1 MESNKIQTNIKDLVF
16 SYLVYWKWFCLS
28 IIISLIVSNFYLR
41 YTADIFYTEAK
52 IEVLDNNDAGFKLP
66 NEGISIFG
74 VKNINLENQ
83 IEILKSSR
91 ITEQV
96 IDKLNLT
103 TEIFSEGNIKKTEL
117 WNNRPFEVIWAV
129 PKDSLAN
136 LTTSFF
142 ITISEKGF
150 TLNDNNKEYL
160 FGQTNFDFKIPF
172 KLELKNKKKIKIGT
186 KFIINLK
193 KKKQYRKLI
202 SRNII
207 IDYVGNQSEILK
219 ISYNGNN
226 IDKINDIVNT
236 LIEVFKNDG
245 IQDRQQIFKKTIE
258 FVDDRFDTLY
268 KELDNIEN
276 SKADYQKNNELSY
289 IESDAGL
296 LMDNLN
302 LSRTNFVNSSTQLL
316 LSKMMVATLNKTADF
331 ELLPTNIGL
340 DNLETN
346 QLISTYNE
354 QLLKLNKL
362 IESGAGESNPTISEL
377 KHIILKLKNNIKIS
391 LRGYENLL
399 ESKRNEL
406 GKINTF
412 EKARYSKVPL
422 NEKFIR
428 SIERQQNIK
437 ESLYVL
443 LLQKREEAAINMA
456 ITNPSIK
463 IVEYADNESDPIY
476 PDKKSVYLIAL
487 IIGVVL
493 IILVIFIMNQLDN
506 KIHNPEDLS
515 SLLPETSVIAEI
527 PFIEE
532 DNKIINFFDRSPLS
546 ESFRILRTN
555 IYYLLQS
562 AKTGKAL
569 MVTSTIKGEGKTFV
583 SLNLAIS
590 LSTLDKKVVLIGADL
605 RNPQLHK
612 SLGIDKSS
620 FVGLANY
627 LSDDEIT
634 KDNIILKNFDDKF
647 KFDIIMSGVIPPNPA
662 ELLSNGKFEKLLN
675 DLKKDYDFII
685 IDTAPTLL
693 VTDTAIISN
702 LADTVLYVTRANFTE
717 KKLVKFIGKIK
728 ESQTIKSMG
737 VILNNVGENDGYGY
751 GYKYLYKY
759 KYSYNYGYEYG
770 YGVTTKSKEK
780 SSLFKKFNNWFKRKT
795 K

>member
-1 MESNKIQTNIKDLVF
+1 MESNKIQTNIKDQVF
-16 SYLVYWKWFCLS
+16 NYLGYWKWFCLS

-52 IEVLDNNDAGFKLP
+52 IEVLDNNDTGFKLP
-66 NEGISIFG
+66 NQGISIFG

-83 IEILKSSR
+83 IEIIKSSR

-96 IDKLNLT
+96 IDKLDLT

-117 WNNRPFEVIWAV
+117 WKNRPFHVIWAL
-129 PKDSLAN
+129 PKDSLAS
-136 LTTSFF
+136 LATSFY
-142 ITISEKGF
+142 ITISEKGY
-150 TLNDNNKEYL
+150 TLNENNKEYL

-172 KLELKNKKKIKIGT
+172 KLELKSNKKIKIGT
-186 KFIINLK
+186 KYIINLK
-193 KKKQYRKLI
+193 KKKLYRKSI
-202 SRNII
+202 SKNII

-236 LIEVFKNDG
+236 LIDVYKNDG
-245 IQDRQQIFKKTIE
+245 ILDRQLIFKKTIE
-258 FVDDRFDTLY
+258 FVDDRFETLY

-276 SKADYQKNNELSY
+276 SKANYEKENELSY
-289 IESDAGL
+289 VESDAAL
-296 LMDNLN
+296 LMGNLN
-302 LSRTNFVNSSTQLL
+302 SSRTNFVDSSTQLL
-316 LSKMMVATLNKTADF
+316 LSKMMFATLKKTVDF

-340 DNLETN
+340 ENVEIN
-346 QLISTYNE
+346 QLIATYNE
-354 QLLKLNKL
+354 QSLKLSKL
-362 IESGAGESNPTISEL
+362 IQSGAGESNPTIKDS
-377 KHIILKLKNNIKIS
+377 KRIILKLKNNIKIS
-391 LRGYENLL
+391 LQGYENLL

-406 GKINTF
+406 GKINKF

-422 NEKFIR
+422 YEKVVR
-428 SIERQQNIK
+428 SIERQQTIK

-443 LLQKREEAAINMA
+443 LLQKREEAAINLA

-487 IIGVVL
+487 IIGIVLVVV
-493 IILVIFIMNQLDN
+493 VIFVMNQLDN
-506 KIHNPEDLS
+506 KIHSAEDLS
-515 SLLPETSVIAEI
+515 ALLPESSVIAEI

-532 DNKIINFFDRSPLS
+532 ENKIINFFDRSPLS

-562 AKTGKAL
+562 AKTGKTL
-569 MVTSTIKGEGKTFV
+569 IVTSTIKGEGKTFI

-612 SLGIDKSS
+612 SLAIDKSS

-634 KDNIILKNFDDKF
+634 VDNIIINNFDNKF
-647 KFDIIMSGVIPPNPA
+647 KFDIIMSGAIPPNPA
-662 ELLSNGKFEKLLN
+662 ELLSNGKFENLLN
-675 DLKKDYDFII
+675 ELKKRYDFII
-685 IDTAPTLL
+685 VDTAPTLL

-702 LADTVLYVTRANFTE
+702 LADTVLYVARANFTE
-717 KKLVKFIGKIK
+717 KKLVKFMSKIK
-728 ESQTIKSMG
+728 ESQSIKSMG
-737 VILNNVGENDGYGY
+737 VILNNVGEKEGYGY
-751 GYKYLYKY
+751 GYKYKY

-770 YGVTTKSKEK
+770 YGATNAKQKTNLFSKIK
-780 SSLFKKFNNWFKRKT
+780 QWFKKD
-795 K
+795 

>member
-1 MESNKIQTNIKDLVF
+1 MESNKIQTNIKDQVF
-16 SYLVYWKWFCLS
+16 SYLGYWKWFFLS
-28 IIISLIVSNFYLR
+28 IIISLIIANFYLR

-52 IEVLDNNDAGFKLP
+52 IEILDTNDAGFKLP

-83 IEILKSSR
+83 IEIIKSSR

-96 IDKLNLT
+96 VDKLDLT
-103 TEIFSEGNIKKTEL
+103 TEVFIEGNIKKTEL
-117 WNNRPFEVIWAV
+117 WKNRPFQVIWAV
-129 PKDSLAN
+129 QKDSLAN
-136 LTTSFF
+136 LSTSFY
-142 ITISEKGF
+142 ITISEKGY

-172 KLELKNKKKIKIGT
+172 KLDLIINKKNQIGT
-186 KFIINLK
+186 KYIINLK
-193 KKKQYRKLI
+193 KKKQYTKSI
-202 SRNII
+202 SNNII

-219 ISYNGNN
+219 ISYKGNN

-236 LIEVFKNDG
+236 LIDVFKNDG
-245 IQDRQQIFKKTIE
+245 ILDRQLIFKKTIE
-258 FVDDRFDTLY
+258 FVDERFETLY
-268 KELDNIEN
+268 KELDNIET
-276 SKADYQKNNELSY
+276 SKANYEKNNELSY
-289 IESDAGL
+289 VEADAGL
-296 LMDNLN
+296 LMGNLN
-302 LSRTNFVNSSTQLL
+302 MSRTNFVDSSTQLL
-316 LSKMMVATLNKTADF
+316 LSKMMINTINKTVVNEF
-331 ELLPTNIGL
+331 LPANIGL
-340 DNLETN
+340 ENVEIN
-346 QLISTYNE
+346 QLIASYNE

-362 IESGAGESNPTISEL
+362 IESGAGESNPTIKDSKL
-377 KHIILKLKNNIKIS
+377 IVSKLKNNIKIS
-391 LRGYENLL
+391 LQGYQNLL

-406 GKINTF
+406 GKINNF
-412 EKARYSKVPL
+412 EKTRYSKVPL

-428 SIERQQNIK
+428 SIERQQTIK

-443 LLQKREEAAINMA
+443 LLQKREEAAINLA

-487 IIGVVL
+487 IIGIV
-493 IILVIFIMNQLDN
+493 LVIVIIFAMDQLDN
-506 KIHNPEDLS
+506 KIHSSEDLS
-515 SLLPETSVIAEI
+515 ALLPETSIIAEI

-562 AKTGKAL
+562 AKAGKVL
-569 MVTSTIKGEGKTFV
+569 MVTSTIKGEGKTFI

-590 LSTLDKKVVLIGADL
+590 LSTLDKKVVLIGGDL

-634 KDNIILKNFDDKF
+634 TDNIIIKNYDNKF
-647 KFDIIMSGVIPPNPA
+647 KFDIIMSGAIPPNPA
-662 ELLSNGKFEKLLN
+662 ELLSNGKFENLLN
-675 DLKKDYDFII
+675 ELKKEYDFVIV
-685 IDTAPTLL
+685 DTAPTLL

-702 LADTVLYVTRANFTE
+702 MADTVLYVTRANFTE
-717 KKLVKFIGKIK
+717 KKLVKFMSKIK
-728 ESQTIKSMG
+728 EAQSIKSMG
-737 VILNNVGENDGYGY
+737 IILNNVGEKEGYGY
-751 GYKYLYKY
+751 GYKYKY

-770 YGVTTKSKEK
+770 YGANTKVKLKTNLFSKI
-780 SSLFKKFNNWFKRKT
+780 KKWYKKW
-795 K
+795 

>member
-1 MESNKIQTNIKDLVF
+1 MESNKIQTNIKDQIF

-41 YTADIFYTEAK
+41 YTSDVFYTEAK

-83 IEILKSSR
+83 IEIIKSSR

-96 IDKLNLT
+96 VDKLNLT
-103 TEIFSEGNIKKTEL
+103 TEIFSEGKIKKTEL
-117 WNNRPFEVIWAV
+117 WKNRPFHVTWAV
-129 PKDSLAN
+129 PMDSLAN

-142 ITISEKGF
+142 ITISEKGY

-160 FGQTNFDFKIPF
+160 FGKTNFDFKIPF
-172 KLELKNKKKIKIGT
+172 KLDLKSDQKNIIGT
-186 KFIINLK
+186 KYIINLK
-193 KKKQYRKLI
+193 KKKQCKKLV
-202 SRNII
+202 SRTIV

-245 IQDRQQIFKKTIE
+245 IQDRQLIFKKTIE
-258 FVDDRFDTLY
+258 FVDDRFETLY

-276 SKADYQKNNELSY
+276 SKADYEKNNELSY
-289 IESDAGL
+289 VESDAGL
-296 LMDNLN
+296 LMGNLN
-302 LSRTNFVNSSTQLL
+302 SSRTNFVNSSTQLV
-316 LSKMMVATLNKTADF
+316 LSKMMITTLNKTADF

-340 DNLETN
+340 ENSETN
-346 QLISTYNE
+346 QLITTYNE
-354 QLLKLNKL
+354 QILKLNKL
-362 IESGAGESNPTISEL
+362 IESGAGESNPTVL
-377 KHIILKLKNNIKIS
+377 GNKHLILKLKNNIKAS
-391 LRGYENLL
+391 LRGYENFL

-406 GKINTF
+406 GKINNF

-476 PDKKSVYLIAL
+476 PNKKSVYLIGL
-487 IIGVVL
+487 IIGIVL
-493 IILVIFIMNQLDN
+493 VILVIIVINQLDN

-515 SLLPETSVIAEI
+515 ALLPETSVIAEI

-532 DNKIINFFDRSPLS
+532 DDKIINFFDRSPLS

-562 AKTGKAL
+562 TKTGKSL
-569 MVTSTIKGEGKTFV
+569 MVTSTIKGEGKTFI

-590 LSTLDKKVVLIGADL
+590 LSTLDKKVILIGADL

-620 FVGLANY
+620 FLGLANY
-627 LSDDEIT
+627 LSDDEVT
-634 KDNIILKNFDDKF
+634 KDNIIINNFDNKF

-675 DLKKDYDFII
+675 DLKKEYDFII

-702 LADTVLYVTRANFTE
+702 LADTVLYVARANFTE
-717 KKLVKFIGKIK
+717 KKLVKFISKIRQSK
-728 ESQTIKSMG
+728 SIKSMG
-737 VILNNVGENDGYGY
+737 VILNNVGEKDGYGY
-751 GYKYLYKY
+751 GYKYKY

-770 YGVTTKSKEK
+770 YGVNTKSNEK
-780 SSLFKKFNNWFKRKT
+780 SSFFNKINNWFKIKI